1 MLKND
6 ARLSLI
12 HSWLTQDLDWRV
24 GRITVASA
32 DASFR
37 RYFRVSR
44 GDVDPAA
51 WAPRADTLIVM
62 DAPPGKEDIAP
73 YLKVTALLEQAG
85 VHVPHV
91 HAYDARRGFVVM
103 EDLGDTQYLSVL
115 RTGRGVDKLYADAL
129 TTLANIQVR
138 GLRAAQQLAP
148 YDREPLER
156 ELNLMPEWFLGKHL
170 GLELS
175 PEERAMVTVF
185 NEVLINEAMI
195 QPQVFV
201 HRDFH
206 SRNLM
211 VLPPTSQGSGGPGV
225 IDFQDALRGPIGYDL
240 VSLLKDCYIS
250 WSRERVERWVKGY
263 RRVLGGLGAN
273 VGDSEYQ
280 FLRWFDFI
288 GVQRH
293 IKVLGVFARL
303 WHRDGK
309 IGYLDDLPLVMN
321 YVLDA
326 CRLYKELVEFG
337 RWLEWRVAPLLAAAN
352 AQQKDAAIRQA
363 IADAKRAR
371 VRRKPPAR
379 KKAKKVLRK
388 KRKAASAA
396 KNKAGRRA
404 KKVARR
410 VVRRATPRKLVKAR
424 RKAARKVNRK
434 VTRKTVRKAARPARK
449 AAAGKRGLQRNA
461 VRGARRRVARRK
473 HK

>member
-12 HSWLTQDLDWRV
+12 RGWLTRDLGWRI
-24 GRITVASA
+24 GRISVASA

-62 DAPPGKEDIAP
+62 DAPPGKEDVAP
-73 YLKVTALLEQAG
+73 YLKVSSLLEQAG
-85 VHVPHV
+85 AHVPHV
-91 HAYDARRGFVVM
+91 HASDAKRGFIVM
-103 EDLGDTQYLSVL
+103 EDLGDTQYLSL
-115 RTGRGVDKLYADAL
+115 LKTGRGVDKLYGEAL
-129 TTLANIQVR
+129 ATLANIQVR
-138 GLRAAQQLAP
+138 GLRAASVLPP
-148 YDREPLER
+148 YDRAPLER
-156 ELNLMPEWFLGKHL
+156 ELNVMPEWFLGKHL
-170 GLELS
+170 RLELS
-175 PEERAMVTVF
+175 PEERALLTVT
-185 NEVLINEAMI
+185 NEILINEALL

-211 VLPPTSQGSGGPGV
+211 VLGQDNKGGPGV

-263 RRVLGGLGAN
+263 RRVLGNLGAN

-280 FLRWFDFI
+280 FMRWFDLI

-309 IGYLDDLPLVMN
+309 IGYLADLPLTLE
-321 YVLDA
+321 YVRDA
-326 CRLYKELVEFG
+326 CRRYPELAEFE
-337 RWLEWRVAPLLAAAN
+337 RWLAWRVLPQLAVAN
-352 AQQKDAAIRQA
+352 ARQKEKPKRKRKPKPKPKPK
-363 IADAKRAR
+363 AKSKAKSKSKSKSL
-371 VRRKPPAR
+371 RRKPKAR
-379 KKAKKVLRK
+379 KVRK
-388 KRKAASAA
+388 KRATK
-396 KNKAGRRA
+396 
-404 KKVARR
+404 R
-410 VVRRATPRKLVKAR
+410 VVKRTTKRSNKSSIKRTQKRLKRRSPRRAT
-424 RKAARKVNRK
+424 
-434 VTRKTVRKAARPARK
+434 
-449 AAAGKRGLQRNA
+449 Q
-461 VRGARRRVARRK
+461 RRRSRRL

>member
-12 HSWLTQDLDWRV
+12 RSWLTRDLGWRI
-24 GRITVASA
+24 GRISVASA

-51 WAPRADTLIVM
+51 WAPKADTLIIM
-62 DAPPGKEDIAP
+62 DAPPGKEDITP
-73 YLKVTALLEQAG
+73 YLKVTSLLEQAG
-85 VHVPHV
+85 AHVPRI
-91 HAYDARRGFVVM
+91 HASEAKRGFIVM
-103 EDLGDTQYLSVL
+103 EDLGDTQYLSL
-115 RTGRGVDKLYADAL
+115 LKTGRGVDKLYGEAL

-138 GLRAAQQLAP
+138 GLRAAAALEP
-148 YDREPLER
+148 YDRAPLER
-156 ELNLMPEWFLGKHL
+156 ELNLMPEWFLRKHL
-170 GLELS
+170 RLELT
-175 PEERAMVTVF
+175 PEERALVTVT
-185 NEVLINEAMI
+185 NEFLINEALL

-211 VLPPTSQGSGGPGV
+211 VLPQSRTDNRGPGV

-250 WSRERVERWVKGY
+250 WSRERVERWVRGY
-263 RRVLGGLGAN
+263 RRVLGNLGAN

-280 FLRWFDFI
+280 FMRWFDVI

-293 IKVLGVFARL
+293 VKVLGVFARL

-309 IGYLDDLPLVMN
+309 IGYLADLPLVLD

-326 CRLYKELVEFG
+326 CRRYPELVEFG
-337 RWLEWRVAPLLAAAN
+337 RWLEWRVAPQLPLAN
-352 AQQKDAAIRQA
+352 ARQKEKPA
-363 IADAKRAR
+363 
-371 VRRKPPAR
+371 RRKPRAKP
-379 KKAKKVLRK
+379 KPKPKAKP
-388 KRKAASAA
+388 KAKS
-396 KNKAGRRA
+396 
-404 KKVARR
+404 ARR
-410 VVRRATPRKLVKAR
+410 NPAKTKTAKRTRS
-424 RKAARKVNRK
+424 RKAAR
-434 VTRKTVRKAARPARK
+434 RPR
-449 AAAGKRGLQRNA
+449 Q
-461 VRGARRRVARRK
+461 VRRR